1 LNKVKIKKEVLNSPL
16 KIVMNLTINLG
27 DFINQ
32 LLQQNRITT
41 NTAIGES
48 IAAVLLF
55 IAAVIAGWVVYH
67 LFEHYFSKW
76 AKKTKTNIDDEIIKN
91 VKRPVYFLVVLIGF
105 WYAVDQLT
113 FLDLYTVYTGYIFLA
128 AEILLIAFIITR
140 IINVLASWYAE
151 RIVKQGKKPLSNNIL
166 LIFKKF
172 LHVFVYIFA
181 FIAILY
187 VSKIDLSGAV
197 VGMGVAGIAIAF
209 ALQSILGDAFS
220 AFSIYFDRPFE
231 IGDFITVGQYSG
243 TVTHISMKSTRL
255 HLLQGEE
262 LIISNKELTSG
273 SIRNYKKME
282 KRRIDLVI
290 GINYNTPTQKM
301 KKIPEILKK
310 ALTQSNLVEVV
321 GVYFKEFGSF
331 SLNYLVIYNVNT
343 GDYMKYMGIQDGIN
357 YAIKEGFEKE
367 GIEIAYPTQ
376 TVILNNKNS

>member
-1 LNKVKIKKEVLNSPL
+1 
-16 KIVMNLTINLG
+16 MNLTINLG

-32 LLQQNRITT
+32 LLQQNRITS

-55 IAAVIAGWVVYH
+55 IVAIIAGWIVYH
-67 LFEHYFSKW
+67 LFEHYFSKL

-113 FLDLYTVYTGYIFLA
+113 FLDVYTVYTGYIFLA

-172 LHVFVYIFA
+172 VHVFVYIFA

-255 HLLQGEE
+255 QLLQGEE
-262 LIISNKELTSG
+262 LIISNRELTSG

-282 KRRIDLVI
+282 KRRIELVI
-290 GINYNTPTQKM
+290 GINYKTPTEKM
-301 KKIPEILKK
+301 KKIPDLLKK
-310 ALTQSNLVEVV
+310 ALVQSTLVEVV

-331 SLNYLVIYNVNT
+331 SLNYLVIYYVNT
-343 GDYMKYMGIQDGIN
+343 GDYMRYMGIQDGIN

-376 TVILNNKNS
+376 TVILNNKNI